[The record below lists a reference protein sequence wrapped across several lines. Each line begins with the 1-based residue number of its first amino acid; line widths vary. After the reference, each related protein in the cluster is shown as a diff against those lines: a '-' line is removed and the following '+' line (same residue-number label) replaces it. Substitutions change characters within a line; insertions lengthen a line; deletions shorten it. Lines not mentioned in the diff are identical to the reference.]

1 MGDSSTLSGRTRRRS
16 MNIIEQ
22 ARAFMEK
29 AKDMT
34 REAIREALEVV
45 PEQVKEA
52 YWDLRKAAYFTPE
65 NAKVD
70 GRKENL
76 SPSGKYKLVVTP
88 FATSPGS
95 WGYTQG
101 LVYAI

>member
-16 MNIIEQ
+16 MNIIDQ

-34 REAIREALEVV
+34 REAIREALEAV
-45 PEQVKEA
+45 PEPVKNA
-52 YWDLRKAAYFTPE
+52 YWDLRKAAFFAPE
-65 NAKVD
+65 NAD
-70 GRKENL
+70 MDRRKEHL
-76 SPSGKYKLVVTP
+76 SPSGKYNLVVTP

-95 WGYTQG
+95 WSGWQE
-101 LVYAI
+101 LE